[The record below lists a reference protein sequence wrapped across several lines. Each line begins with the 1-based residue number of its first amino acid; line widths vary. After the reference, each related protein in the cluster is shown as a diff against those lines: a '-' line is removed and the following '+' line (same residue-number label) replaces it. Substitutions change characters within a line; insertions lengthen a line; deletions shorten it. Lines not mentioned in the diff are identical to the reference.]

1 MALRCFDGRRVK
13 LVNDD
18 MRLFDVETDNGFTV
32 LEVLDTDH
40 VEAGD
45 VVSGSLESM
54 ACDSLFSYTR
64 AAMVELY
71 VRDIVATLE
80 AAETN

>member
-1 MALRCFDGRRVK
+1 MEGIVK

-18 MRLFDVETDNGFTV
+18 MSLFVVETDNGFT
-32 LEVLDTDH
+32 LFEVSDTDH

-54 ACDSLFSYTR
+54 ACDSLFNYTR
-64 AAMVELY
+64 AATVEVF
-71 VRDIVATLE
+71 VRNIVATLE
-80 AAETN
+80 AAETNLDSA